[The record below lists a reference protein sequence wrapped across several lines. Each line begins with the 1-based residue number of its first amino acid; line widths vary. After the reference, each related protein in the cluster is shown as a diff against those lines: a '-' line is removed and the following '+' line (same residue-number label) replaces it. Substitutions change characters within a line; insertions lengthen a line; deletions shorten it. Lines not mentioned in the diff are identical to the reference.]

1 METQDRPIPAP
12 RSSGRVEANGVNY
25 YYEIHGS
32 GEPLLMLHGGLGSI
46 EMLGPVLTMLA
57 SEREVIAVDLHGHGR
72 TQLGDREISLIDIGD
87 DMAVLLKRLGYEQ
100 VDALGYSFG
109 GGVAFR
115 IVSDELD
122 AIRADLADAFRG
134 HLTQQDSHGW
144 RPHIT
149 VQNKVTAAVARAL
162 HDRLA
167 AGFEPRPLELA
178 GLAYDHYAGGPWL
191 PGRRYPFR
199 GR

>member
-1 METQDRPIPAP
+1 MAGALIVTALLAPKEQAFFDRLRSEHFPAE
-12 RSSGRVEANGVNY
+12 RNHLSA
-25 YYEIHGS
+25 H
-32 GEPLLMLHGGLGSI
+32 
-46 EMLGPVLTMLA
+46 LTMFHAIPFGLEPELRQRLA
-57 SEREVIAVDLHGHGR
+57 GFAADLPPP
-72 TQLGDREISLIDIGD
+72 T
-87 DMAVLLKRLGYEQ
+87 AQ
-100 VDALGYSFG
+100 VAGLMNLG

-122 AIRADLADAFRG
+122 AIRAELADAFRG

-149 VQNKVTAAVARAL
+149 VQNKVTSGVARAL

-167 AGFEPRPLELA
+167 AGFEPRPLALS